1 MQNNI
6 LYKTNYHIDLRD
18 VDFKKKLKLSTLF
31 SYFQEVASLGSA
43 SLGAGIDD
51 LANDYGVAWILM
63 RIRVEIGRLPSWD
76 EEITIETWPQEPGK
90 LEFERDYIVR
100 DQDGAPIIRAVSVW
114 VIMDLKERKLKR
126 ASHIALE
133 YPSIMEERAIDYKLK
148 KLKSPQVLQTAYHKV
163 IGYSDIDFNGH
174 LNNSKYV
181 DYMLDC
187 FPLEDHQTHETK
199 AIEVN
204 FNHEALPGETI
215 ILKNGI
221 SETDPGV
228 VHIEGVNENNQKVVF
243 KALVEIR
250 EINGESKD

>member
-1 MQNNI
+1 MQNDI
-6 LYKTNYHIDLRD
+6 LYKKNYHIDLRD

-31 SYFQEVASLGSA
+31 SYFQEVASLSSA
-43 SLGAGIDD
+43 NLGAGIDD
-51 LANDYGVAWILM
+51 LAKNYGVAWILM
-63 RIRVEIGRLPSWD
+63 RIRVEIGRMPAWD
-76 EEITIETWPQEPGK
+76 EEISIETWPQEPGK
-90 LEFERDYIVR
+90 LEFERDFIVH
-100 DQDGAPIIRAVSVW
+100 DQEGAPIIRAVSVW
-114 VIMDLKERKLKR
+114 VIMDLEERKLKR
-126 ASHIALE
+126 ASHISLE

-148 KLKSPQVLQTAYHKV
+148 KLKSLESMQTAYHKV

-221 SETDPGV
+221 SDTNAGL
-228 VHIEGVNENNQKVVF
+228 VHIEGINENNQKVVF
-243 KALVEIR
+243 KAQVEIR
-250 EINGESKD
+250 EINGRKKD

>member
-1 MQNNI
+1 MQNDI
-6 LYKTNYHIDLRD
+6 LYKKSYRIDLRD
-18 VDFKKKLKLSTLF
+18 VDFKQKLKLSTLF
-31 SYFQEVASLGSA
+31 SYFQEVASLASA
-43 SLGAGIDD
+43 QLGAGIDV
-51 LANDYGVAWILM
+51 LANNYGVAWILM
-63 RIRVEIGRLPSWD
+63 RIRVEIDRMPEWK
-76 EEITIETWPQEPGK
+76 EEFTIETWPQEPGK

-114 VIMDLKERKLKR
+114 VIMDLEERKVKR
-126 ASHIALE
+126 ASHIQLE
-133 YPSIMEERAIDYKLK
+133 YPSVLKERAIDYKLK
-148 KLKSPQVLQTAYHKV
+148 KLKSPGSLETAYHKV

-221 SETDPGV
+221 SETDPGL
-228 VHIEGVNENNQKVVF
+228 VHIEGMNENNQKVVF
-243 KALVEIR
+243 KAQVEVGGID
-250 EINGESKD
+250 GESKD

>member
-1 MQNNI
+1 MQNDI
-6 LYKTNYHIDLRD
+6 LYTKNYHVDLRD

-31 SYFQEVASLGSA
+31 SYFQEVASLASA
-43 SLGAGIDD
+43 NLGAGIDD
-51 LANDYGVAWILM
+51 LANNYGVAWILM
-63 RIRVEIGRLPSWD
+63 RIRVEIDRMPEWD

-100 DQDGAPIIRAVSVW
+100 NQDGAPIIRAVSVW
-114 VIMDLKERKLKR
+114 VVMDLVERKLKR
-126 ASHIALE
+126 ASHIQLE
-133 YPSIMEERAIDYKLK
+133 YPSVIKERAIDYKLK
-148 KLKSPQVLQTAYHKV
+148 KLKSPGSLETAYHKV

-199 AIEVN
+199 AMEVN
-204 FNHEALPGETI
+204 FTHEALPGETI

-221 SETDPGV
+221 SDMNAGL
-228 VHIEGVNENNQKVVF
+228 VHIEGINENNQKAVF
-243 KALVEIR
+243 KAQVEIR
-250 EINGESKD
+250 EINGKNRD